1 MLRHFQNQ
9 LNQGAKLLVSQALSA
24 MLIALVWSLIDS
36 PSQGV
41 AFMIGAL
48 AVALGQFLQ
57 SVVAFTGGVRG
68 AAPWFGR
75 LLLGVL
81 LKWVLVFSITLA
93 GMKWIAPVPL
103 AALAGLAFSLLVIQ
117 LFNYFDAKVKRGS

>member
-9 LNQGAKLLVSQALSA
+9 LNQGAKLLVLQALSA
-24 MLIALVWSLIDS
+24 TFVALALSLIAS

-41 AFMIGAL
+41 AFILGAL

-57 SVVAFTGGVRG
+57 SVVAFTGGVL
-68 AAPWFGR
+68 AAAAWLGR
-75 LLLGVL
+75 LLFGVL
-81 LKWVLVFSITLA
+81 LKWLLVFSIMLA
-93 GMKWIAPVPL
+93 GMKWIAPAPL
-103 AALAGLAFSLLVIQ
+103 AALSGLVFSLLVIQ

>member
-1 MLRHFQNQ
+1 
-9 LNQGAKLLVSQALSA
+9 LLVLQALSA
-24 MLIALVWSLIDS
+24 VLIALAWSLIDS

-68 AAPWFGR
+68 PAPWFGR

-81 LKWVLVFSITLA
+81 LKWVLVFSIMLA
-93 GMKWIAPVPL
+93 GMKWIAPAPL

>member
-1 MLRHFQNQ
+1 MVL
-9 LNQGAKLLVSQALSA
+9 QALSA
-24 MLIALVWSLIDS
+24 TFVALALSLIAS

-41 AFMIGAL
+41 AFILGAL

-68 AAPWFGR
+68 AAIWFGR
-75 LLLGVL
+75 LLFGVL
-81 LKWVLVFSITLA
+81 LKWLLVFSIMLA
-93 GMKWIAPVPL
+93 GMKWIAPAPL
-103 AALAGLAFSLLVIQ
+103 AALSGLVFSLLVIQ

>member
-1 MLRHFQNQ
+1 MLV
-9 LNQGAKLLVSQALSA
+9 LQALSA
-24 MLIALVWSLIDS
+24 VLIALAWSLIDS

-48 AVALGQFLQ
+48 AVTLGQFLQ

-68 AAPWFGR
+68 PAPWFGR

-81 LKWVLVFSITLA
+81 LKWVLMFSIMLA
-93 GMKWIAPVPL
+93 GMKWIAPAPL